1 MKMSSR
7 TGNAVV
13 LALGAL
19 ICCGFDSPQ
28 GCQPNQ
34 NERIGPS
41 GAEVGA
47 AIAGVA
53 VVVVGTIVLI
63 DVNHNHHNIKGCVLN
78 GPNGLQV
85 QDGDKTYS
93 LMGVTADIKA
103 GDVVRVH
110 GDRAKRT
117 KASPGAAFVVEK
129 VSRDYGPCKTVPTA
143 PAGTTSAAATPG
155 P

>member
-85 QDGDKTYS
+85 QDGDKIYS
-93 LMGVTADIKA
+93 LTGATAQIKA

-117 KASPGAAFVVEK
+117 KASSGATFVVEK
-129 VSRDYGPCKTVPTA
+129 VSRDYGPCKSLPAPPAATA
-143 PAGTTSAAATPG
+143 PVAATPG